1 MRKISIDI
9 LQLGLKQNSEQKANE
24 LPSSQTIAKPNVVRS
39 SYKVVVSEMKRI
51 DKELDIDYPIYL
63 YFQDESCNDELL
75 MITKDY
81 QIKVKYEYFSL
92 VIEKSKTQFI
102 YEHYITRNL
111 TTKKHFLEV
120 YNEALKT
127 ITESVV

>member
-1 MRKISIDI
+1 MNIEMSPN
-9 LQLGLKQNSEQKANE
+9 L
-24 LPSSQTIAKPNVVRS
+24 AKPIVVRS
-39 SYKVVVSEMKRI
+39 SSKVVVSEMKRV
-51 DKELDIDYPIYL
+51 DKELEIEYPIYL

-92 VIEKSKTQFI
+92 VIEKSKSQFI

-111 TTKKHFLEV
+111 TTKEHFLNV
-120 YNEALKT
+120 YNEALNT
-127 ITESVV
+127 IAESVV